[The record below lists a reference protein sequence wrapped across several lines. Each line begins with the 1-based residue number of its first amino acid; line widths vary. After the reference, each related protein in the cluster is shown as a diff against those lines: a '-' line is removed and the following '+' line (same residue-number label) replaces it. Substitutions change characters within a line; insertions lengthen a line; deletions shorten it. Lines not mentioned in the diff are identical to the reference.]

1 MCAARCIE
9 MTKLI
14 RHAFSCSR
22 DSLRLRGTVF
32 LPAEGERFPVAVV
45 SHEFMANRLF
55 TMRYARLLASLGYAA
70 FCYDFSGGC
79 IVGASQGR
87 TTDMTVFTEMED
99 LKAVI
104 AYAGA
109 QPFAD
114 PDRLLL
120 MGCSQGG
127 LVTALTAAEP
137 ETQAEAIILFYPALS
152 IPDDARK
159 GSMMR
164 ARFDPA
170 DIPETMR
177 CGPMKLGRAYA
188 ASVLD
193 LDPFAAISAYRGDVL
208 LVHGNADELVD
219 ISYAR
224 RACDAYRTAAEAALQ
239 AGEITVMPQIAFH
252 EVDGAGHIFL
262 NPKHNQDA
270 VRAVT
275 AFLANRSG
283 EAS

>member
-1 MCAARCIE
+1 MKKMIHQE
-9 MTKLI
+9 FT
-14 RHAFSCSR
+14 CSR
-22 DSLRLRGTVF
+22 DSLRLRGSMF
-32 LPAEGERFPVAVV
+32 RPAEGERFPVAVV

-79 IVGASQGR
+79 VVGASQGR

-104 AYAGA
+104 AYAKA
-109 QPFAD
+109 QPYAD

-127 LVTALTAAEP
+127 LVTALTAAKP
-137 ETQAEAIILFYPALS
+137 ETRAEAIILFYPALS

-159 GSMMR
+159 GSMMS

-177 CGPMKLGRAYA
+177 CGPMKLGRDYA

-193 LDPFAAISAYRGDVL
+193 LDPFSAISAYRGDVL
-208 LVHGNADELVD
+208 IVHGNADELVD
-219 ISYAR
+219 ISYSR
-224 RACDAYRTAAEAALQ
+224 RAYDAYRAAAETALQ
-239 AGEITVMPQIAFH
+239 AGEIAAMPRIAFH

-262 NPKHNQDA
+262 RPKHDQDA

-275 AFLANRSG
+275 AFLADRRG
-283 EAS
+283 EGS

>member
-1 MCAARCIE
+1 MKKMIHQE
-9 MTKLI
+9 FT
-14 RHAFSCSR
+14 CSR
-22 DSLRLRGTVF
+22 DSLRLRGSMF
-32 LPAEGERFPVAVV
+32 RPAEGERFPVAVV

-55 TMRYARLLASLGYAA
+55 TMRYARLLSSLGYAA

-79 IVGASQGR
+79 VVGASQGR
-87 TTDMTVFTEMED
+87 TTDMTVFTELED

-104 AYAGA
+104 TYAKA
-109 QPFAD
+109 QPYAD

-127 LVTALTAAEP
+127 LVTALTAAKP
-137 ETQAEAIILFYPALS
+137 ETRAEAIILFYPALS

-159 GSMMR
+159 GSMMS

-177 CGPMKLGRAYA
+177 CGLMKLGRDYA

-193 LDPFAAISAYRGDVL
+193 LDPFSVISAYRGDVL
-208 LVHGNADELVD
+208 IVHGNADTLVD
-219 ISYAR
+219 ISYSR
-224 RACDAYRTAAEAALQ
+224 RAYDAYRAAAETALQ
-239 AGEITVMPQIAFH
+239 AGEIAAMPRIAFH

-262 NPKHNQDA
+262 RPKHDQDA

-275 AFLANRSG
+275 AFLADRRG
-283 EAS
+283 EGS

>member
-1 MCAARCIE
+1 MKKWTHQE
-9 MTKLI
+9 FT
-14 RHAFSCSR
+14 CSR
-22 DSLRLRGTVF
+22 DSLRLRGSMF
-32 LPAEGERFPVAVV
+32 RPAEGERFPVAVV

-70 FCYDFSGGC
+70 FCFDFSGGC

-104 AYAGA
+104 AYAKA
-109 QPFAD
+109 QPYAD

-137 ETQAEAIILFYPALS
+137 GEQAEAIILFYPALS

-159 GSMMR
+159 GSMMST
-164 ARFDPA
+164 RFDPKN
-170 DIPETMR
+170 IPETMR

-188 ASVLD
+188 ASVLE
-193 LDPFAAISAYRGDVL
+193 LDPFSVIPAYRGDVL
-208 LVHGNADELVD
+208 LVHGSADHLVD
-219 ISYAR
+219 ISYSE
-224 RACDAYRTAAEAALQ
+224 RAYDAYRASAEAALK
-239 AGEITVMPQIAFH
+239 AGQITVMPHLAFH
-252 EVDGAGHIFL
+252 EVDGAGHIFTH
-262 NPKHNQDA
+262 PKHNRDA
-270 VRAVT
+270 VEAVT
-275 AFLANRSG
+275 AFLANRRT
-283 EAS
+283 

>member
-1 MCAARCIE
+1 MKKMIHQE
-9 MTKLI
+9 FT
-14 RHAFSCSR
+14 CSR
-22 DSLRLRGTVF
+22 DSLRLRGSMF
-32 LPAEGERFPVAVV
+32 RPAEGEQFPVAVV

-55 TMRYARLLASLGYAA
+55 TMRYARLLSSLGYAA

-79 IVGASQGR
+79 IVGASQGK

-104 AYAGA
+104 AYARA
-109 QPFAD
+109 QPYAD

-127 LVTALTAAEP
+127 LVTALTAAKP

-159 GSMMR
+159 GSMMS
-164 ARFDPA
+164 ARFDPEN
-170 DIPETMR
+170 IPETMR
-177 CGPMKLGRAYA
+177 CGPMKLGRDYA

-193 LDPFAAISAYRGDVL
+193 LDPFSVIPSYCGDVL
-208 LVHGNADELVD
+208 IVHGNADELVD
-219 ISYAR
+219 ISYSR
-224 RACDAYRTAAEAALQ
+224 RAYDAYRAAAETALQ
-239 AGEITVMPQIAFH
+239 AGEIAAMPHLAFH

-262 NPKHNQDA
+262 RPKHNQEA
-270 VRAVT
+270 VEAVT
-275 AFLANRSG
+275 VFLVKRKG
-283 EAS
+283 EPS

>member
-1 MCAARCIE
+1 
-9 MTKLI
+9 MTKLK
-14 RHAFSCSR
+14 RQAFTCSR
-22 DSLRLRGTVF
+22 GPLRLRGTEF
-32 LPAEGERFPVAVV
+32 RPAEGDRFPIAVV

-104 AYAGA
+104 AYARA
-109 QPFAD
+109 QPYAD

-137 ETQAEAIILFYPALS
+137 ETQAEAVILFYPALS

-159 GSMMR
+159 GSMMS
-164 ARFDPA
+164 ARFDPEN
-170 DIPETMR
+170 IPETMR
-177 CGPMKLGRAYA
+177 CGPMKLGRGYA
-188 ASVLD
+188 ASVLE
-193 LDPFAAISAYRGDVL
+193 LDPFSVISAYHGDVL
-208 LVHGNADELVD
+208 IVHGNADTLVD
-219 ISYAR
+219 ISYSR
-224 RACDAYRTAAEAALQ
+224 RAYDAYRAAAETALQ

-252 EVDGAGHIFL
+252 EVDGAGHIFTR
-262 NPKHNQDA
+262 PRHNQDA
-270 VRAVT
+270 VQAVT
-275 AFLANRSG
+275 AFLAKRSG
-283 EAS
+283 EPS

>member
-1 MCAARCIE
+1 
-9 MTKLI
+9 MTKLT
-14 RHAFSCSR
+14 RQAFTCNR
-22 DSLRLRGTVF
+22 GSLRLRGAMF
-32 LPAEGERFPVAVV
+32 RPAEGETFPVAVV

-55 TMRYARLLASLGYAA
+55 TMRYARLLASMGYAA

-104 AYAGA
+104 AYAKA

-137 ETQAEAIILFYPALS
+137 DTQAEAIILFYPALS

-170 DIPETMR
+170 DIPETLR
-177 CGPMKLGRAYA
+177 CGPMKLGRDYA
-188 ASVLD
+188 ASVLE
-193 LDPFAAISAYRGDVL
+193 LDPFSVIPAYRGDVL
-208 LVHGNADELVD
+208 IVHGNADTLVD
-219 ISYAR
+219 VSYSR
-224 RACDAYRTAAEAALQ
+224 RAYDAFRASAEAALE
-239 AGEITVMPQIAFH
+239 AGQITAMPLIAFH
-252 EVDGAGHIFL
+252 EIDGAGHIFL
-262 NPKHNQDA
+262 RREHNQEA
-270 VRAVT
+270 VNAVT
-275 AFLANRSG
+275 AFLADRRGGRS
-283 EAS
+283 

>member
-1 MCAARCIE
+1 
-9 MTKLI
+9 MTKLK
-14 RHAFSCSR
+14 RQAFTCSR
-22 DSLRLRGTVF
+22 GPLRLRGTEF
-32 LPAEGERFPVAVV
+32 RPAEGERFPVAVV

-79 IVGASQGR
+79 IVGASQGK

-104 AYAGA
+104 AYARA
-109 QPFAD
+109 QPYAD

-137 ETQAEAIILFYPALS
+137 ETKAEAIILFYPALS

-159 GSMMR
+159 GSMMS
-164 ARFDPA
+164 ARFDPEN
-170 DIPETMR
+170 IPETMR
-177 CGPMKLGRAYA
+177 CGPMKLGRDYA

-193 LDPFAAISAYRGDVL
+193 LDPFSAISAFHGDVL
-208 LVHGNADELVD
+208 IVHGNADTLVD
-219 ISYAR
+219 ISYSR
-224 RACDAYRTAAEAALQ
+224 RAYDAYCASAETALQ
-239 AGEITVMPQIAFH
+239 AGEITVIPQIAFH
-252 EVDGAGHIFL
+252 EVDGAGHIFTR
-262 NPKHNQDA
+262 PRHNQDA
-270 VRAVT
+270 VQAVT
-275 AFLANRSG
+275 AFLADRSG
-283 EAS
+283 EPS

>member
-1 MCAARCIE
+1 
-9 MTKLI
+9 MTKLK
-14 RHAFSCSR
+14 RQAFTCSR
-22 DSLRLRGTVF
+22 GPLRLRGTLF
-32 LPAEGERFPVAVV
+32 RPAEGERFPIAVV

-104 AYAGA
+104 AYARA
-109 QPFAD
+109 QPYAD

-159 GSMMR
+159 GSMMS
-164 ARFDPA
+164 ARFDPEN
-170 DIPETMR
+170 IPETMR
-177 CGPMKLGRAYA
+177 CGPMKLGRGYA
-188 ASVLD
+188 ASVLE
-193 LDPFAAISAYRGDVL
+193 LDPFSAISAYHGDVL
-208 LVHGNADELVD
+208 IVHGNADTLVD
-219 ISYAR
+219 ISYSR
-224 RACDAYRTAAEAALQ
+224 RAYDAYRAAAETALQ
-239 AGEITVMPQIAFH
+239 AGEITVIPQIAFH
-252 EVDGAGHIFL
+252 EVDGAGHIFTR
-262 NPKHNQDA
+262 PRHNQDA
-270 VRAVT
+270 VQAVT
-275 AFLANRSG
+275 AFLADRSG
-283 EAS
+283 EPS

>member
-1 MCAARCIE
+1 MKKMIHQE
-9 MTKLI
+9 
-14 RHAFSCSR
+14 FSCSR
-22 DSLRLRGTVF
+22 DSLRLRGSMF
-32 LPAEGERFPVAVV
+32 RPAEGERFPVAVV

-87 TTDMTVFTEMED
+87 TTDMTVFTELED

-104 AYAGA
+104 AYAKA
-109 QPFAD
+109 QPYAD

-127 LVTALTAAEP
+127 LVTALAAAEP
-137 ETQAEAIILFYPALS
+137 ETRAEAIILFYPALS

-159 GSMMR
+159 GSMMS

-177 CGPMKLGRAYA
+177 CGPMKLGRDYA

-193 LDPFAAISAYRGDVL
+193 LDPFSAISAYRGDVL
-208 LVHGNADELVD
+208 IVHGNADTLVD
-219 ISYAR
+219 ISYSR
-224 RACDAYRTAAEAALQ
+224 RAYDAYRGAAEAALQ
-239 AGEITVMPQIAFH
+239 AGEIAVLPQIAFH
-252 EVDGAGHIFL
+252 EVDGAGHIFTRL
-262 NPKHNQDA
+262 KHNQDA
-270 VRAVT
+270 VEAVT
-275 AFLANRSG
+275 AFLANRKG
-283 EAS
+283 EPS

>member
-1 MCAARCIE
+1 M
-9 MTKLI
+9 M
-14 RHAFSCSR
+14 
-22 DSLRLRGTVF
+22 
-32 LPAEGERFPVAVV
+32 
-45 SHEFMANRLF
+45 RLF
-55 TMRYARLLASLGYAA
+55 IAVRLSP
-70 FCYDFSGGC
+70 
-79 IVGASQGR
+79 
-87 TTDMTVFTEMED
+87 EMKTA
-99 LKAVI
+99 LTK
-104 AYAGA
+104 A

-177 CGPMKLGRAYA
+177 CGPMKLGRDYA
-188 ASVLD
+188 ASVLE
-193 LDPFAAISAYRGDVL
+193 LDPFSVISAYRGDVL
-208 LVHGNADELVD
+208 IVHGSADTLVD
-219 ISYAR
+219 ISYSG
-224 RACDAYRTAAEAALQ
+224 RAFDAYRAAAETALQ
-239 AGEITVMPQIAFH
+239 AGEIAVLPKIVFH

-262 NPKHNQDA
+262 KAKHNQDA
-270 VRAVT
+270 VNAVK
-275 AFLANRSG
+275 AFLAGRKG
-283 EAS
+283 ER

>member
-1 MCAARCIE
+1 
-9 MTKLI
+9 MTKLK
-14 RHAFSCSR
+14 RQAFTCSR
-22 DSLRLRGTVF
+22 GPLRLRGTLF
-32 LPAEGERFPVAVV
+32 RPAEGERFPVAVV

-79 IVGASQGR
+79 IVGASQGK

-104 AYAGA
+104 AYARA
-109 QPFAD
+109 QPYAD

-137 ETQAEAIILFYPALS
+137 ETQAEAVILFYPALS

-159 GSMMR
+159 GSMMS
-164 ARFDPA
+164 ARFDPEN
-170 DIPETMR
+170 IPETMR
-177 CGPMKLGRAYA
+177 CGPMKLGRDYA

-193 LDPFAAISAYRGDVL
+193 LDPFSAISAYHGDVL
-208 LVHGNADELVD
+208 IVHGNADTLVD
-219 ISYAR
+219 ISYSK
-224 RACDAYRTAAEAALQ
+224 RAYDAYRAAAETALQ
-239 AGEITVMPQIAFH
+239 AGEITVIPQIAFH
-252 EVDGAGHIFL
+252 EVDGAGHIFTR
-262 NPKHNQDA
+262 PRHNQDA
-270 VRAVT
+270 VQAVT
-275 AFLANRSG
+275 AFLAKRSG
-283 EAS
+283 EPS

>member
-1 MCAARCIE
+1 MKRIIHQGF
-9 MTKLI
+9 T
-14 RHAFSCSR
+14 CSR
-22 DSLRLRGTVF
+22 DSLRLRGSMF
-32 LPAEGERFPVAVV
+32 RPAEGERFPVAVV

-79 IVGASQGR
+79 IVGASQGK

-104 AYAGA
+104 AYARA
-109 QPFAD
+109 QPYAD

-127 LVTALTAAEP
+127 LVTALTAAKQ

-159 GSMMR
+159 GSMMS
-164 ARFDPA
+164 ARFDPEN
-170 DIPETMR
+170 IPETMR
-177 CGPMKLGRAYA
+177 CGPMKLGRDYA

-193 LDPFAAISAYRGDVL
+193 LDPFSVIPSYRGDVL
-208 LVHGNADELVD
+208 IVHGNADELVD
-219 ISYAR
+219 ISYSR
-224 RACDAYRTAAEAALQ
+224 RAYDAYRAAAETALQ
-239 AGEITVMPQIAFH
+239 AGEIAAMPHLAFH

-262 NPKHNQDA
+262 RPKHNQEA
-270 VRAVT
+270 VEAVT
-275 AFLANRSG
+275 AFLANRKG
-283 EAS
+283 EPS

>member
-1 MCAARCIE
+1 
-9 MTKLI
+9 MTKLK
-14 RHAFSCSR
+14 RQAFTCSR
-22 DSLRLRGTVF
+22 GPLRLRGTLF
-32 LPAEGERFPVAVV
+32 RLAEGDRFPIAVV

-104 AYAGA
+104 AYARA
-109 QPFAD
+109 QPYAD

-137 ETQAEAIILFYPALS
+137 ETQAEAVILFYPALS

-159 GSMMR
+159 GSMMS
-164 ARFDPA
+164 ARFDPEN
-170 DIPETMR
+170 IPETMR
-177 CGPMKLGRAYA
+177 CGPMKLGRDYA

-193 LDPFAAISAYRGDVL
+193 LDPFSAISAYHGDVL
-208 LVHGNADELVD
+208 IVHGNADTLVD
-219 ISYAR
+219 ISYSR
-224 RACDAYRTAAEAALQ
+224 RAYDAYRAAAETALQ
-239 AGEITVMPQIAFH
+239 AGEITVIPQIAFH
-252 EVDGAGHIFL
+252 EVDGAGHIFTR
-262 NPKHNQDA
+262 PKHNQDA
-270 VRAVT
+270 VQAVT
-275 AFLANRSG
+275 AFLADRSG
-283 EAS
+283 EPS

>member
-1 MCAARCIE
+1 MK
-9 MTKLI
+9 KLK
-14 RHAFSCSR
+14 HQEFTCSR
-22 DSLRLRGTVF
+22 GSLRLRGSLF
-32 LPAEGERFPVAVV
+32 RPAEGERLPIAVV
-45 SHEFMANRLF
+45 SHEYMANRLF
-55 TMRYARLLASLGYAA
+55 TRRYARLLASLGYAA

-79 IVGASQGR
+79 IVGGSQGK

-104 AYAGA
+104 AYAKA
-109 QPFAD
+109 QPYTD

-127 LVTALTAAEP
+127 LVTALTAAELG
-137 ETQAEAIILFYPALS
+137 EEAEAIILFYPALS

-164 ARFDPA
+164 ARFDPKN
-170 DIPETMR
+170 IPETMR

-193 LDPFAAISAYRGDVL
+193 LDPLPVISSYHGDVL
-208 LVHGNADELVD
+208 LVHGNADQLVD
-219 ISYAR
+219 ISYSR
-224 RACDAYRTAAEAALQ
+224 RAYDAYRASAKAALE
-239 AGEITVMPQIAFH
+239 AGEITAMPRIVFH
-252 EVDGAGHIFL
+252 EVEGAGHIFTH
-262 NPKHNQDA
+262 PKHNRDA

-275 AFLANRSG
+275 AFLADRSD
-283 EAS
+283 EPS